1 MARVHK
7 LRKLQAELKCERHPY
22 ITQSIG
28 KGGKVVCRECISE
41 QKHLRDIKKGK
52 VQITYTPPKEI
63 LTPMG
68 NNIR

>member
-1 MARVHK
+1 MNRADK
-7 LRKLQAELKCERHPY
+7 LRKLQSEVKCDTHPN

-28 KGGKVVCRECISE
+28 KGGKLVCRQCIADI
-41 QKHLRDIKKGK
+41 KHKRDLKKGK
-52 VQITYTPPKEI
+52 VKTTYSKPKEI

>member
-1 MARVHK
+1 MRRVDK
-7 LRKLQAELKCERHPY
+7 IRKLQVEVKCEKHPY
-22 ITQSIG
+22 ITQSF
-28 KGGKVVCRECISE
+28 KGGSAICRECIAE

>member
-1 MARVHK
+1 MKRVDK
-7 LRKLQAELKCERHPY
+7 MRKLQAEVKCEKHPY
-22 ITQSIG
+22 ITQSFV

>member
-1 MARVHK
+1 MKRVHK
-7 LRKLQAELKCERHPY
+7 LKKLQIEKKCELHPH

-28 KGGKVVCRECISE
+28 KGEKIVCRECIAE
-41 QKHLRDIKKGK
+41 EKHQRDIEKGK
-52 VQITYTPPKEI
+52 VQIVYTKPKEI